1 MTIVVVDTSENQ
13 FDSLKA
19 RIASYMHRDDLTDE
33 IPTFIS
39 LAESYLV
46 REMQIKELQVSTTL
60 TTTGEYAA
68 LPSDFGTVSRLVMTQ
83 GGWTWNLD
91 YASDPAM
98 VTSTNTQPTRY
109 ALENGQVR
117 IFCAGTGTQ
126 ATLYYLP
133 AIVPLSVSNTSNWL
147 TENAADLYLYAS
159 CLEAAKW
166 MRDDQQAAALAGLV
180 SGALDNVKKFA
191 ERRGLPSTGSLQM
204 KVRR

>member
-1 MTIVVVDTSENQ
+1 
-13 FDSLKA
+13 
-19 RIASYMHRDDLTDE
+19 
-33 IPTFIS
+33 
-39 LAESYLV
+39 
-46 REMQIKELQVSTTL
+46 
-60 TTTGEYAA
+60 
-68 LPSDFGTVSRLVMTQ
+68 VSRLVMTQ

-117 IFCAGTGTQ
+117 IFGAGTGTQ